1 MKKKEKRLLI
11 GALLVGGAIYL
22 FTRQPAQAPP
32 KKPPVNAQTGPRT
45 NTAAVNG
52 CFHAAL

>member
-22 FTRQPAQAPP
+22 FNRKPAPQAPP
-32 KKPPVNAQTGPRT
+32 KKPAPGVRPANTSAAQV
-45 NTAAVNG
+45 AG

>member
-32 KKPPVNAQTGPRT
+32 KKPAPGVRPANTSAAQV
-45 NTAAVNG
+45 AG

>member
-45 NTAAVNG
+45 NTAAVGG